1 MVPPIDSDTERQHRE
16 GVSERLSSTPLFHD
30 TSSDSFPTDG
40 HQISNRERRPMV
52 LDSDALRQVP
62 GHGGVP
68 PAHLPG
74 GTLDQTSRSAG
85 RATNDDH
92 RSGAAMSLLGQSVE
106 RAIPGTPTPT
116 HVSLGHRGV
125 RMHVFAGTAV
135 RGERASWAAIATP
148 ARPRWPGGQKGPV
161 GQVSGSRKSLRVTG
175 GRDGQPIRLR
185 RWPRP

>member
-116 HVSLGHRGV
+116 HVSFGASRRANACVRGYGSAGRAGILGCDCHTSAAPVAGWAKGPGWAGV
-125 RMHVFAGTAV
+125 R
-135 RGERASWAAIATP
+135 E
-148 ARPRWPGGQKGPV
+148 
-161 GQVSGSRKSLRVTG
+161 
-175 GRDGQPIRLR
+175 
-185 RWPRP
+185 